1 MFETDQGTN
10 TVGSGD
16 MGDVIRGK
24 WRGRRTHDMIGSR
37 AEWATGGTSKTRG
50 REEPESIG
58 KIAARVIARIRRE

>member
-1 MFETDQGTN
+1 
-10 TVGSGD
+10 

-50 REEPESIG
+50 REEPEPIG